1 MWLRSARPG
10 GTSCSRR
17 WLRLGWRRGS
27 ISFSLAVKGYCVGR
41 EGRAI
46 KTCDGIDDGR
56 RSWPSAILSG
66 AADHAAIDD
75 QKLVRRP
82 GFGAMRIT
90 GAGIWGSP
98 PDAAESIKVI
108 RHAVRLGVNFFDTAD
123 SYGPFISE
131 ELIARALYPYDDVVI
146 ATKGGLVRTGPGQW
160 HPLGRPEYLRQCVE
174 MSLRRLKVDTIDLY
188 QLHRIDPLVP
198 LADQLGVLHSLRQ
211 EGKISSIGISEVGV
225 KEVCEARLITTVATV
240 QNRYNLA
247 DRESE
252 NLLRYCE
259 REGLTFISWAPL
271 ASGRLAAPDG
281 PLFPMAKQLGVTPSQ
296 IALAWLLRRS
306 AAILPIPGTNSLAH
320 LEENVAGARIALSS
334 EQDQVL
340 SGLAS

>member
-1 MWLRSARPG
+1 VAAWDHFFQPSGKR
-10 GTSCSRR
+10 
-17 WLRLGWRRGS
+17 
-27 ISFSLAVKGYCVGR
+27 ILAVEEYCAGC

-56 RSWPSAILSG
+56 RSRPNTSLPEAAGHVAIG
-66 AADHAAIDD
+66 DE
-75 QKLVRRP
+75 KLARRP
-82 GFGAMRIT
+82 GFGAMRVT

-98 PDAAESIKVI
+98 PDPAESIKLI

-131 ELIARALYPYDDVVI
+131 ELIARALYPYDGVVV

-174 MSLRRLKVDTIDLY
+174 MSLRRLRAETIDLY

-198 LADQLGVLHSLRQ
+198 LADQLGALDSLRH
-211 EGKISSIGISEVGV
+211 EGKISNIGMSEASV
-225 KEVCEARLITTVATV
+225 KQVCEARLITTVASV

-259 REGLTFISWAPL
+259 REGLAFISWAPL
-271 ASGRLAAPDG
+271 AAGRLAAPDG
-281 PLFPMAKQLGVTPSQ
+281 PLIPMAKKLGVTPSQ
-296 IALAWLLRRS
+296 LALAWLLRRS

-320 LEENVAGARIALSS
+320 LDENVASARLVLTS
-334 EQDQVL
+334 EQNQVL
-340 SGLAS
+340 SGLAA